1 MAKMKIKYKF
11 YALLETLIFLGI
23 SIYMYFAMPLTPD
36 MFLNILVFILKYIV
50 TCITILFGIFTRF
63 LFEMDT

>member
-1 MAKMKIKYKF
+1 MKIKYKF

-23 SIYMYFAMPLTPD
+23 SIYMYFTMPLTSD
-36 MFLNILVFILKYIV
+36 ISLNILFFILKYIV
-50 TCITILFGIFTRF
+50 ICITIVLGIFTRF